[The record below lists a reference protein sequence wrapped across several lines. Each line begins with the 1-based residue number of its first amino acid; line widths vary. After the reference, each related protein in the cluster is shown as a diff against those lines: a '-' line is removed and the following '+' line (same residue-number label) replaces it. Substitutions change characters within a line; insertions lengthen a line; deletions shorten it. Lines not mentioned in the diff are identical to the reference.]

1 MSASELFAL
10 EPAAVACPHLALR
23 SLQQQGPAV
32 WVDEI
37 QAYAVTRH
45 DDVMQVVRHPELF
58 SSRLATGPVMAR
70 QMLEAIGAAMVDDP
84 DLPTILSSGRMQGSP
99 AVLLNADPPTH
110 TRQRALVNRAFTLR
124 RVRDREAEIA
134 AVADALIDRFVGRG
148 EVELIHEFAV
158 PLPLTVIAL
167 MLGVPID
174 RMDDFKRWSDD
185 FVVAIGNHHLTK
197 AEMGRMLRSQAEF
210 FEYFAE
216 QVEDRRA
223 HPRDDVVSDVVAARL
238 DGEELSV
245 PEMLAMFSQFLV
257 AGNETTTKLLGSA
270 VLHLATHPDV
280 ADRLRAQPHA
290 VGPFV
295 EEMLRLHAPV
305 QGLFRTATR
314 DTEVG
319 GVPIPARAAVWVVYA
334 AANRD
339 PAQIE
344 APDECR
350 LDRPNPAGHL
360 AFGFGEHFCLGA
372 SLARVETRIGL
383 QRLLER
389 LGHMRLACDARGLQY
404 EPSYVLHGLR
414 RLPVRFTSGDLAAP
428 GG

>member
-1 MSASELFAL
+1 MSAAELFAL
-10 EPAAVACPHLALR
+10 DPAAVACPHVALR
-23 SLQQQGPAV
+23 ALQEEGPAV

-45 DDVMQVVRHPELF
+45 DDVMHVARHPELF

-70 QMLEAIGAAMVDDP
+70 QMLEAIGAAMADDRE
-84 DLPTILSSGRMQGSP
+84 LHTILSSGRMQGSP
-99 AVLLNADPPTH
+99 AVLLNADPPAH

-124 RVRDREAEIA
+124 RVREREAEVA
-134 AVADALIDRFVGRG
+134 AVADALIDRFAGRG

-158 PLPLTVIAL
+158 PLPLTVIAQ
-167 MLGVPID
+167 MLGVPLD

-197 AEMGRMLRSQAEF
+197 SEMGRMLRSQAEF

-216 QVEDRRA
+216 QIEDRRSN
-223 HPRDDVVSDVVAARL
+223 PRDDVVTDVVESRI

-245 PEMLAMFSQFLV
+245 PEMLSMFSQFLV
-257 AGNETTTKLLGSA
+257 AGNETTTKLIGSA
-270 VLHLATHPDV
+270 VLHLVTHPDT
-280 ADRLRAQPHA
+280 ADRLRADPDA
-290 VGPFV
+290 IFPFV

-305 QGLFRTATR
+305 QGLFRVANR

-319 GVPIPARAAVWVVYA
+319 GVPIPARAAVWLVYA

-339 PAQIE
+339 PSHVE
-344 APDECR
+344 APEECR
-350 LDRPNPAGHL
+350 LDRHNSAAHL
-360 AFGFGEHFCLGA
+360 SFGFGEHFCLGA

-383 QRLLER
+383 RRLLER
-389 LGHMRLACDARGLQY
+389 LDDVRLVCEESELQY
-404 EPSYVLHGLR
+404 EPSYVLHGLQA
-414 RLPVRFTSGDLAAP
+414 LPLRFTGRRQ
-428 GG
+428 